1 MALRP
6 ARLDHKEATM
16 GNTQNGTQ
24 DGRQATRAVALVGPA
39 GTGKTSLAEAL
50 LFASGTIT
58 RQGSVEAGS
67 SVGDASPEA
76 RARGSSTE
84 VNLYNFDYLG
94 DRYALIDVPGG
105 PGFSADG
112 LAALQSADMALVVI
126 DPAPERA
133 ALAEPMLRQLD
144 QLGVPHAIF
153 INKIEHARAGG
164 VRDLIAELQPMSREP
179 LALRQIPIRAKDAN
193 GGEAVTGYVDL
204 ALERAYRYR
213 PGKESERVEIPGELL
228 ERERAERTHLLETLA
243 DFDDNLLEALLM
255 DEAPDQGTVMADL
268 AVDTAENKVVPVVLG
283 SALSDGGVHRLL
295 KLLRHEAPAPAAAAG
310 RLGLQDGA
318 ALHVF
323 KIANGGAM
331 GRLALGRVLGSGLGE
346 GDELVVGEAAERT
359 GSLFFVQGD
368 KTAKQAA
375 AREGDVVAVA
385 KVDGARSGMVLGRKG
400 AALAEAGLITYPARN
415 AAVAITT
422 RDRKDDVKL
431 STALHRLCEEDPALE
446 WCQDDASH
454 ETILRGIND
463 DHLAV
468 VLGRLQRRYGVAV
481 DTRPPSIAY
490 RESIRKPAGARGR
503 HKKQSGG
510 HGQFGDCVIAIRPL
524 ARGEGFVFEDKITG
538 GAIPRQYIPAVE
550 AGIRDAMERGPLGF
564 PVVDVAVTLTDGS
577 FHSVDSSEL
586 AFRIAGR
593 TAMGD
598 ALAAA
603 APYLLEPIAKV
614 AVDTPAGTGSKA
626 GSVLSARRGQ
636 ILGLSPHPDWARWE
650 RVEALLPESALHG
663 LDAELRSLSQ
673 GLASFTAEFDH
684 LAELGGKHADE
695 VVRARAAEAH

>member
-1 MALRP
+1 
-6 ARLDHKEATM
+6 M
-16 GNTQNGTQ
+16 GNTQKATNG
-24 DGRQATRAVALVGPA
+24 GRAATRAVALVGPA

-50 LFASGTIT
+50 LFASGMTN

-67 SVGDASPEA
+67 SIGDASPEA

-84 VNLYNFDYLG
+84 MNLYHLDYMG
-94 DRYALIDVPGG
+94 DRFALIDVPGG
-105 PGFSADG
+105 PGFAVDG
-112 LAALQSADMALVVI
+112 LAALQSVDLALVVI

-133 ALAEPMLRQLD
+133 ILAEPMLRRLD
-144 QLGVPHAIF
+144 RLGIPHALF
-153 INKIEHARAGG
+153 VNKIEHARAGSL
-164 VRDLIAELQPMSREP
+164 RELIAQLQPMSREP
-179 LALRQIPIRAKDAN
+179 LALRQIPIREGD
-193 GGEAVTGYVDL
+193 EITGYVDL

-213 PGKESERVEIPGELL
+213 PGKESERTEIPGELL
-228 ERERAERTHLLETLA
+228 AREKEERTHLLETLA
-243 DFDDNLLEALLM
+243 DFDDALLEALLM
-255 DEAPDQGTVMADL
+255 DQEPDQDLVLRDL
-268 AVDTAENKVVPVVLG
+268 AVDTAQNKVVPVLLG

-295 KLLRHEAPAPAAAAG
+295 KMLRHETPPPEATAA
-310 RLGLQDGA
+310 RLGLEGGS

-331 GRLALGRVLGSGLGE
+331 GRLALGRVLGAALRE
-346 GDELVVGEAAERT
+346 GDELVVDGAAERA
-359 GSLFFVQGD
+359 GSLFLVQGE
-368 KTAKQAA
+368 KTTKLAE
-375 AREGDVVAVA
+375 ARTGDVVAVA
-385 KVDGARSGMVLGRKG
+385 KIEGARCGMILGGKG
-400 AALAEAGLITYPARN
+400 AAGAAAPDYPARN

-446 WCQDDASH
+446 WNQDDASH
-454 ETILRGIND
+454 ETVLRGINV

-481 DTRPPSIAY
+481 DTRAPGIPY
-490 RESIRKPAGARGR
+490 RESIRKAAGARGR

-510 HGQFGDCVIAIRPL
+510 HGQYGDCVIEIRPL
-524 ARGEGFVFEDKITG
+524 ERGAGFQFEDRITG

-586 AFRIAGR
+586 AFRVAGR
-593 TAMGD
+593 MAMTE
-598 ALAAA
+598 ALEKAS
-603 APYLLEPIAKV
+603 PFLLEPVAKV
-614 AVDTPAGTGSKA
+614 AVDTPGGTGSKA

-636 ILGLSPHPDWARWE
+636 ILGLSPHPEWSRWE
-650 RVEALLPESALHG
+650 RVEALLPESALHR

-673 GLASFTAEFDH
+673 GLAEFSASFDH

-695 VVRARAAEAH
+695 VIKARSAAAH

>member
-1 MALRP
+1 
-6 ARLDHKEATM
+6 M
-16 GNTQNGTQ
+16 GITQNGTK
-24 DGRQATRAVALVGPA
+24 DGRTATRAVALVGPA

-50 LFASGTIT
+50 LFASGTIN

-67 SVGDASPEA
+67 SVGDTSPEA
-76 RARGSSTE
+76 RARGGSTE
-84 VNLYNFDYLG
+84 INLYHYAYMG
-94 DRYALIDVPGG
+94 DRFALIDVPGG
-105 PGFSADG
+105 PGFAVDG

-133 ALAEPMLRQLD
+133 ALAEPMLRLLD
-144 QLGVPHAIF
+144 ELSVPHAVF
-153 INKIEHARAGG
+153 VNKIEHVRAGG
-164 VRDLIAELQPMSREP
+164 VRDLIAQLQPMSREP
-179 LALRQIPIRAKDAN
+179 LALRQIPIREGDQ
-193 GGEAVTGYVDL
+193 VTGYVDL

-228 ERERAERTHLLETLA
+228 EREREERTHLLETLA
-243 DFDDNLLEALLM
+243 DFDDNLLEALLL
-255 DEAPDQGTVMADL
+255 DEQLDQAIVMTDL
-268 AVDTAENKVVPVVLG
+268 AVDVAENKVVPVVLG

-295 KLLRHEAPAPAAAAG
+295 KLLRHEAPFPAAAAH
-310 RLGLQDGA
+310 RLGVNAGG

-331 GRLALGRVLGSGLGE
+331 GRLALGRVLGGELGE
-346 GDELVVGEAAERT
+346 GDELIIGNSPERT
-359 GSLFFVQGD
+359 GSLFFVQGE
-368 KTAKQAA
+368 KTAKQSS

-385 KVDGARSGMVLGRKG
+385 KVDAARSGMVLGRKG
-400 AALAEAGLITYPARN
+400 AAVTEAGLVSYPPRN
-415 AAVAITT
+415 AAIAITT

-446 WCQDDASH
+446 WHQDDVSH
-454 ETILRGIND
+454 ETVLRGINE
-463 DHLAV
+463 DHLGV
-468 VLGRLQRRYGVAV
+468 VIGRLQRRYGVTV
-481 DTRPPSIAY
+481 DTRPPRIAY

-510 HGQFGDCVIAIRPL
+510 HGQYGDCVIEIRPL
-524 ARGEGFVFEDKITG
+524 DRGEGFLFEDKITG

-550 AGIRDAMERGPLGF
+550 AGIREAMESGPLGF
-564 PVVDVAVTLTDGS
+564 PVVDVAVTLLDGS

-593 TAMGD
+593 MGMAE
-598 ALAAA
+598 ALEKAAF
-603 APYLLEPIAKV
+603 YLLEPIVKISV
-614 AVDTPAGTGSKA
+614 NTPGGTGSKA

-650 RVEALLPESALHG
+650 RVEALVPESGLHG

-673 GLASFTAEFDH
+673 GLAGFYVAFDH

-695 VVRARAAEAH
+695 VVKVRSAEPR

>member
-1 MALRP
+1 
-6 ARLDHKEATM
+6 M
-16 GNTQNGTQ
+16 GNTQKVTNG
-24 DGRQATRAVALVGPA
+24 GRAATRAVALVGPA

-50 LFASGTIT
+50 LFASGMTN

-67 SVGDASPEA
+67 SIGDASPEA

-84 VNLYNFDYLG
+84 MNLYHLDYMG
-94 DRYALIDVPGG
+94 DRFALIDVPGG
-105 PGFSADG
+105 PGFAVDG
-112 LAALQSADMALVVI
+112 LAALQSADLALVVI

-133 ALAEPMLRQLD
+133 ILAEPMLRRLD
-144 QLGVPHAIF
+144 RLGIPHALF
-153 INKIEHARAGG
+153 VNKIEHARAGSL
-164 VRDLIAELQPMSREP
+164 RELIAHLQPMSREP
-179 LALRQIPIRAKDAN
+179 LALRQIPIREGD
-193 GGEAVTGYVDL
+193 EITGYVDL

-213 PGKESERVEIPGELL
+213 PGKESERTDIPGELL
-228 ERERAERTHLLETLA
+228 AREKEERTHLLETLA
-243 DFDDNLLEALLM
+243 DFDDALLEALLM
-255 DEAPDQGTVMADL
+255 DQEPDQDLVLRDL
-268 AVDTAENKVVPVVLG
+268 AVDTAQNKVVPVLLG

-295 KLLRHEAPAPAAAAG
+295 KMLRHETPPPEATAA
-310 RLGLQDGA
+310 RLGVEGGS

-331 GRLALGRVLGSGLGE
+331 GRLALGRVLGAALRE
-346 GDELVVGEAAERT
+346 GDELVVDGAAERA
-359 GSLFFVQGD
+359 GSLFLVQGE
-368 KTAKQAA
+368 KTTKLAE
-375 AREGDVVAVA
+375 ARTGDVVAVA
-385 KVDGARSGMVLGRKG
+385 KIEGARCGMILGGKG
-400 AALAEAGLITYPARN
+400 AAGAAAPDYPARN

-446 WCQDDASH
+446 WNQDDASH
-454 ETILRGIND
+454 ETVLRGIND

-481 DTRPPSIAY
+481 DTRAPGIPY
-490 RESIRKPAGARGR
+490 RESIRKAAGARGR

-510 HGQFGDCVIAIRPL
+510 HGQYGDCVIEIRPL
-524 ARGEGFVFEDKITG
+524 ERGAGFQFEDRITG

-550 AGIRDAMERGPLGF
+550 VGIRDAMERGPLGF

-586 AFRIAGR
+586 AFRVAGR
-593 TAMGD
+593 LAMTE
-598 ALAAA
+598 ALEKAS
-603 APYLLEPIAKV
+603 PFLLEPVVKV
-614 AVDTPAGTGSKA
+614 AVDTPGGTGSKA

-636 ILGLSPHPDWARWE
+636 ILGLSPHPEWSRWE
-650 RVEALLPESALHG
+650 RVEALLPESALHR

-673 GLASFTAEFDH
+673 GLAEFSASFDH

-695 VVRARAAEAH
+695 VIKARSTAAH

>member
-1 MALRP
+1 
-6 ARLDHKEATM
+6 M
-16 GNTQNGTQ
+16 GNTQKATNG
-24 DGRQATRAVALVGPA
+24 GRAATRAVALVGPA

-50 LFASGTIT
+50 LFASGMTN

-67 SVGDASPEA
+67 SIGDASPEA

-84 VNLYNFDYLG
+84 MNLYHLDYMG
-94 DRYALIDVPGG
+94 DRFALIDVPGG
-105 PGFSADG
+105 PGFAVDG
-112 LAALQSADMALVVI
+112 LAALQSADLALVVI

-133 ALAEPMLRQLD
+133 ILAEPMLRRLD
-144 QLGVPHAIF
+144 WLGIPHALF
-153 INKIEHARAGG
+153 VNKIEHARAGSL
-164 VRDLIAELQPMSREP
+164 RELIAHLQPMSREP
-179 LALRQIPIRAKDAN
+179 LALRQIPIREGD
-193 GGEAVTGYVDL
+193 EITGYVDL

-213 PGKESERVEIPGELL
+213 PGKESERTDIPGELL
-228 ERERAERTHLLETLA
+228 AREKEERTHLLETLA
-243 DFDDNLLEALLM
+243 DFDDALLEALLM
-255 DEAPDQGTVMADL
+255 DQEPDQDLVLRDL
-268 AVDTAENKVVPVVLG
+268 AVDTAQNKVVPVLLG

-295 KLLRHEAPAPAAAAG
+295 KMLRHETPPPEATAA
-310 RLGLQDGA
+310 RLGVDGGS

-331 GRLALGRVLGSGLGE
+331 GRLALGRVLGAALRE
-346 GDELVVGEAAERT
+346 GDELVVDGAAERA
-359 GSLFFVQGD
+359 GSLFLVQGE
-368 KTAKQAA
+368 KTTKLAE
-375 AREGDVVAVA
+375 ARTGDVVAVA
-385 KVDGARSGMVLGRKG
+385 KLEGARCGMILGGKG
-400 AALAEAGLITYPARN
+400 AAGAAAPDYPARN

-446 WCQDDASH
+446 WNQDDASH
-454 ETILRGIND
+454 ETVLRGIND

-481 DTRPPSIAY
+481 DTRAPGIPY
-490 RESIRKPAGARGR
+490 RESIRKAAGARGR

-510 HGQFGDCVIAIRPL
+510 HGQYGDCVIEIRPL
-524 ARGEGFVFEDKITG
+524 ERGAGFQFEDRITG

-550 AGIRDAMERGPLGF
+550 VGIRDAMERGPLGF

-586 AFRIAGR
+586 AFRVAGR
-593 TAMGD
+593 LAMTE
-598 ALAAA
+598 ALEKAS
-603 APYLLEPIAKV
+603 PFLLEPVVKV
-614 AVDTPAGTGSKA
+614 AVDTPGGTGSKA

-636 ILGLSPHPDWARWE
+636 ILGLSPHPEWSRWE
-650 RVEALLPESALHG
+650 RVEALLPESALHR

-673 GLASFTAEFDH
+673 GLAEFSASFDH

-695 VVRARAAEAH
+695 VIKARSTAAH